1 MKKLLFFF
9 LSIISLSFATDEFVK
24 GLIDKFMEKGSSA
37 WWWDKRWWEEGY
49 IENLPNY
56 KVRTE
61 TVTVKKKDVE
71 IPVYVYRPDDDKAY
85 PGVLFIHGRR
95 GLDDLFQL
103 HAKRLASKGFVVVAP
118 DLYTGRL
125 IPQFP
130 IEHDPV
136 VEEDLD
142 AVLLYAVNRK
152 DIKNG
157 KLYAY
162 GLTRGGYYGI
172 RLLVTYKRQEK
183 EIVCFVAYYPH
194 MQNPNAP
201 EPEQVYRY
209 APEWEHLKIPTLI
222 LVGENEQY
230 QRIRPALVA
239 VDHLKAKGVPIWIV
253 IYPGVGR
260 GFDFR
265 LDRRTFADDLAAKDA
280 LTRSSIF
287 MKRYLEGK

>member
-1 MKKLLFFF
+1 MFGFSIFF
-9 LSIISLSFATDEFVK
+9 LILSLSFATDELVM
-24 GLIDKFMEKGSSA
+24 GLTDKLMEKGPSA

-56 KVRTE
+56 KVRME
-61 TVTVKKKDVE
+61 RVVVKRRDVE
-71 IPVYVYRPDDDKAY
+71 IPVFVYRPDDSKVY

-103 HAKRLASKGFVVVAP
+103 HAKRLASKGFVVIAP
-118 DLYTGRL
+118 DLYMGRL

-130 IEHDPV
+130 IEHDPII
-136 VEEDLD
+136 EEDLD
-142 AVLLYAVNRK
+142 AVLIYAISRR
-152 DIKNG
+152 DIKGG
-157 KLYAY
+157 KLCAY
-162 GLTRGGYYGI
+162 GLTRGGYYAI
-172 RLLVTYKRQEK
+172 RLLVTFKRQEK
-183 EIVCFVAYYPH
+183 EIACFVAYYPH

-209 APEWEHLKIPTLI
+209 APEWENLKIPTLI
-222 LVGENEQY
+222 LVGEKEQY

-239 VDHLKAKGVPIWIV
+239 VEHLREKGVPIWIL

-265 LDRRTFADDLAAKDA
+265 LDRRTFADDLAARDA
-280 LTRSSIF
+280 LLRSSLF
-287 MKRYLEGK
+287 MRKYLE

>member
-1 MKKLLFFF
+1 MKGFLIALLFMVSF
-9 LSIISLSFATDEFVK
+9 SFATDEFVR
-24 GLIDKFMEKGSSA
+24 GLIDKLMEKGPNA

-61 TVTVKKKDVE
+61 MVIVKKRDVD

-95 GLDDLFQL
+95 GLDELFQL
-103 HAKRLASKGFVVVAP
+103 HVKRLASKGFVVVAP

-130 IEHDPV
+130 IEHDPI

-157 KLYAY
+157 KLCAY

-209 APEWEHLKIPTLI
+209 APEWENLKIPTLI

-253 IYPGVGR
+253 VYPGVGR

-265 LDRRTFADDLAAKDA
+265 LDRRTFADDLASKDA
-280 LTRSSIF
+280 LIRASLFIR
-287 MKRYLEGK
+287 KYLEGR

>member
-1 MKKLLFFF
+1 MKGFLIALLFMVSF
-9 LSIISLSFATDEFVK
+9 SFATDEFVR
-24 GLIDKFMEKGSSA
+24 GLIDKLMEKGPNA

-61 TVTVKKKDVE
+61 MVIVKKRDVD

-95 GLDDLFQL
+95 GLDELFQL

-130 IEHDPV
+130 IEHDPI

-157 KLYAY
+157 KLCAY

-172 RLLVTYKRQEK
+172 RLLVTYKRQKK

-209 APEWEHLKIPTLI
+209 APEWENLKIPTLI

-253 IYPGVGR
+253 VYPGVGR

-265 LDRRTFADDLAAKDA
+265 LDRRTFADDLASKDA
-280 LTRSSIF
+280 LIRASLFIR
-287 MKRYLEGK
+287 KYLEGR

>member
-1 MKKLLFFF
+1 MKRFLIALLFMVSF
-9 LSIISLSFATDEFVK
+9 SFATDEFVR
-24 GLIDKFMEKGSSA
+24 GLIDKLMEKGPNA

-61 TVTVKKKDVE
+61 MVIVKKRDVD

-95 GLDDLFQL
+95 GLDELFQL

-130 IEHDPV
+130 IEHDPI

-157 KLYAY
+157 KLCAY

-209 APEWEHLKIPTLI
+209 APEWENLKIPTLI

-253 IYPGVGR
+253 VYPGVGR

-265 LDRRTFADDLAAKDA
+265 LDRRTFADDLASKDA
-280 LTRSSIF
+280 LIRASLFIR
-287 MKRYLEGK
+287 KYLEGR

>member
-1 MKKLLFFF
+1 MKGFFIALLFMVSF
-9 LSIISLSFATDEFVK
+9 SFATDEFVR
-24 GLIDKFMEKGSSA
+24 GLIDKLMEKGPNA

-61 TVTVKKKDVE
+61 TVVVKKKDVE

-95 GLDDLFQL
+95 GLDELFQL

-130 IEHDPV
+130 IEHDPI

-157 KLYAY
+157 KLCAY

-209 APEWEHLKIPTLI
+209 APEWESLKIPTLI

-253 IYPGVGR
+253 VYPGVGR

-280 LTRSSIF
+280 LIRASLF

>member
-61 TVTVKKKDVE
+61 MVIVKKRDVD

-95 GLDDLFQL
+95 GLDELFQL

-130 IEHDPV
+130 IEHDPI

-157 KLYAY
+157 KLCAY

-209 APEWEHLKIPTLI
+209 APEWENLKIPTLI

-253 IYPGVGR
+253 VYPGVGR

-265 LDRRTFADDLAAKDA
+265 LDRRTFADDLASKDA
-280 LTRSSIF
+280 LIRASLFIR
-287 MKRYLEGK
+287 KYLEGR

>member
-1 MKKLLFFF
+1 MKGFLIALLFMVSF
-9 LSIISLSFATDEFVK
+9 SFATDEFVR
-24 GLIDKFMEKGSSA
+24 GLIDKLMEKGPNA

-61 TVTVKKKDVE
+61 MVIVKKRDVD

-95 GLDDLFQL
+95 GLDELFQL

-130 IEHDPV
+130 IEHDPI

-157 KLYAY
+157 KLCAY

-201 EPEQVYRY
+201 EPEQVYKY
-209 APEWEHLKIPTLI
+209 APEWENLKIPTLI

-253 IYPGVGR
+253 VYPGVGR

-265 LDRRTFADDLAAKDA
+265 LDRRTFADDLASKDA
-280 LTRSSIF
+280 LIRASLFIR
-287 MKRYLEGK
+287 KYLEGR

>member
-1 MKKLLFFF
+1 MVSF
-9 LSIISLSFATDEFVK
+9 SLATDEFVK
-24 GLIDKFMEKGSSA
+24 GLIDKLMEKGPSA
-37 WWWDKRWWEEGY
+37 WWWDNRWWEEGY

-61 TVTVKKKDVE
+61 TATVKKRDVD
-71 IPVYVYRPDDDKAY
+71 IPVFVYRPDDEKAY

-95 GLDDLFQL
+95 GLDELFQL

-142 AVLLYAVNRK
+142 AVLVYAVNRK

-157 KLYAY
+157 KICAY
-162 GLTRGGYYGI
+162 GITRGGYYGI
-172 RLLVTYKRQEK
+172 RLLVAYKRQEK
-183 EIVCFVAYYPH
+183 DIACFVAYYPH

-209 APEWEHLKIPTLI
+209 APEWESLRIPTLI
-222 LVGENEQY
+222 LVGEQEQY

-253 IYPGVGR
+253 VYPGVGR

-265 LDRRTFADDLAAKDA
+265 LDRRTFADDLASKDA
-280 LTRSSIF
+280 LIRSSLF
-287 MKRYLEGK
+287 MKRYLEGE

>member
-1 MKKLLFFF
+1 MKGFLIALLFMVSF
-9 LSIISLSFATDEFVK
+9 SFATDEFVR
-24 GLIDKFMEKGSSA
+24 GLIDKLMEKGPNA

-61 TVTVKKKDVE
+61 MVIVKKRDVD

-95 GLDDLFQL
+95 GLDELFQL

-130 IEHDPV
+130 IEHDPI

-157 KLYAY
+157 KLCAY

-209 APEWEHLKIPTLI
+209 APEWENLKIPTLI

-253 IYPGVGR
+253 VYPGVGR

-265 LDRRTFADDLAAKDA
+265 LDRRTFADDLASKDA
-280 LTRSSIF
+280 LIRASLFIR
-287 MKRYLEGK
+287 KYLEGR